1 MEFIL
6 QIFHRVQAAEG
17 GGRFA
22 EGFSPRKLAEAL
34 QVKRSFSTDAK
45 ETHYYKTANF
55 TSIRD
60 CSGEFAE
67 ASRKPRGS
75 SAEAVPLICHP
86 YRTNK
91 HNRLV

>member
-45 ETHYYKTANF
+45 ETRWKPDKMPTKPLISHPSGTAAENLRKLRG
-55 TSIRD
+55 SL
-60 CSGEFAE
+60 AE
-67 ASRKPRGS
+67 APRK
-75 SAEAVPLICHP
+75 L
-86 YRTNK
+86 
-91 HNRLV
+91 

>member
-34 QVKRSFSTDAK
+34 QVKRSFLQMQQR
-45 ETHYYKTANF
+45 HIGNQL
-55 TSIRD
+55 
-60 CSGEFAE
+60 
-67 ASRKPRGS
+67 RGV
-75 SAEAVPLICHP
+75 E
-86 YRTNK
+86 N
-91 HNRLV
+91 N

>member
-45 ETHYYKTANF
+45 ETHWKPDKVPTKPLI
-55 TSIRD
+55 SHP
-60 CSGEFAE
+60 SEFPGLQRRICGSLAE
-67 ASRKPRGS
+67 APRK
-75 SAEAVPLICHP
+75 L
-86 YRTNK
+86 
-91 HNRLV
+91 